1 MILVIFDSAAKAQ
14 EEASLLQ
21 AGNMVGGALKDQS
34 LGPTGNSLLGV
45 LGGGIVGVI
54 LQSLG
59 VATGSG
65 SDVLDA
71 ASLIG
76 NIAVCGLG
84 GVLVTVVIGL
94 IKGAMARA

>member
-1 MILVIFDSAAKAQ
+1 MDIINLI
-14 EEASLLQ
+14 ASLISG
-21 AGNMVGGALKDQS
+21 AIGGNMVGGALNDQS
-34 LGPTGNSLLGV
+34 LGSSGDSLLGV
-45 LGGGIVGVI
+45 LGGGIAGVI

-59 VATGSG
+59 IATGSG

-76 NIAVCGLG
+76 NIAICGIG
-84 GVLVTVVIGL
+84 GALVTLVIGL

>member
-1 MILVIFDSAAKAQ
+1 MDIINLI
-14 EEASLLQ
+14 ASLISG
-21 AGNMVGGALKDQS
+21 AIGGNMVGGAFNDQS
-34 LGPTGNSLLGV
+34 LGSPGDSLLGI

-84 GVLVTVVIGL
+84 GVLVTAVIGL
-94 IKGAMARA
+94 IKGATARA

>member
-1 MILVIFDSAAKAQ
+1 M
-14 EEASLLQ
+14 
-21 AGNMVGGALKDQS
+21 
-34 LGPTGNSLLGV
+34 
-45 LGGGIVGVI
+45 I

-76 NIAVCGLG
+76 NIAICGLG

-94 IKGAMARA
+94 IKGATARA

>member
-1 MILVIFDSAAKAQ
+1 MDIIDLI
-14 EEASLLQ
+14 ASLISG
-21 AGNMVGGALKDQS
+21 AIGGNMVGGALNDQS
-34 LGPTGNSLLGV
+34 LGSPGDSLLGI

-59 VATGSG
+59 VATGFG

-76 NIAVCGLG
+76 NIAICGLG

-94 IKGAMARA
+94 IKGATARA